1 MPSELEDF
9 LYRLATDGHLLLRFE
24 QRPEDVIADSK
35 LSEYDRKLV
44 LSGDQ
49 SGMKHAMGI
58 SDPVPQVVSSV
69 AVHILDS

>member
-1 MPSELEDF
+1 MSSELEDF
-9 LYRLATDGHLLLRFE
+9 LYRLATDGQLLLRFE

-49 SGMKHAMGI
+49 SGMKRAMGI
-58 SDPVPQVVSSV
+58 SDPVPQAQATV
-69 AVHILDS
+69 AVYILDS